1 MKQLH
6 LPIGLRTFKT
16 ALAVTLALF
25 LVRLYSSNSDAA
37 FYASFGALVAMDTT
51 LDRSL
56 RQGLT
61 QLIGVLVGTIFGYV
75 VVHFIHTAVPFW
87 IVGCGVLLL
96 IILCNTLRVP
106 YAISLSCIMFLSA
119 CFYYP
124 KGSDLLQ
131 YSALRLANTATGL
144 AIALAVNISVRPYN
158 NKNRIFSLLQKLRKQ
173 IPQDLQSIVVQE
185 QFPDIQPAIGLLRRI
200 DQELSLYR
208 SQQWFHRKH
217 DDTALLA
224 GCLQLAE
231 RMVQELEAICGMDTL
246 GDLASDNAERL
257 CALGLKTDGL
267 KNRKCTRQD
276 TIVMNYH
283 LDKLLSAYDFLGEL
297 METGE

>member
-1 MKQLH
+1 MKPRH
-6 LPIGLRTFKT
+6 LPIGLRTLKT

-75 VVHFIHTAVPFW
+75 VVRFIHTAIPFW
-87 IVGCGVLLL
+87 IVGLGILLL
-96 IILCNTLRVP
+96 ILLCNTLRVP

-124 KGSDLLQ
+124 QGSDLLQ

-144 AIALAVNISVRPYN
+144 AVALVINISVRPYN
-158 NKNRIFSLLQKLRKQ
+158 NKNRIFALLQKLRKQ
-173 IPQDLQSIVVQE
+173 IPQDLESIVIYE
-185 QFPDIQPAIGLLRRI
+185 RFPDIQPCIDLLRRI

-208 SQQWFHRKH
+208 SQQLFHRKH
-217 DDTALLA
+217 DETALLA

-231 RMVQELEAICGMDTL
+231 RMVQELEAICGMDAL

-257 CALGLKTDGL
+257 CALGLKADKL
-267 KNRKCTRQD
+267 AERKCTRQD

-283 LDKLLSAYDFLGEL
+283 LDKLLAAYAYLGEL
-297 METGE
+297 MKGE